1 MWQSCIA
8 NVLMESI
15 FSCIREAKYSS
26 KLVKLQQ
33 EPPSKIVQQT
43 LNTGIC
49 HSAMHNIVGYL

>member
-8 NVLMESI
+8 SVLMEPI

-33 EPPSKIVQQT
+33 RATFQNSIADP
-43 LNTGIC
+43 
-49 HSAMHNIVGYL
+49 